1 MNLVILSLTSTGE
14 FVENREEESQIFFF
28 KVESFLYN
36 FLFCSKSFQPPK
48 KSDTKRIE
56 HYQTNLYIP
65 GWLEVHCPKNCTQ
78 IEYNIIRSLSIYQ
91 DELRYTVPKI
101 HTKRIRHYQNNLYIP
116 RWLEVHCPENPTQ
129 NKILYIDLYTR
140 MTRGTLSQKIRVG
153 HPFFS

>member
-1 MNLVILSLTSTGE
+1 MLSLSCNKERERESLERTVRMNLVILSLTSTGE

-65 GWLEVHCPKNCTQ
+65 G
-78 IEYNIIRSLSIYQ
+78 
-91 DELRYTVPKI
+91 
-101 HTKRIRHYQNNLYIP
+101 
-116 RWLEVHCPENPTQ
+116 
-129 NKILYIDLYTR
+129 
-140 MTRGTLSQKIRVG
+140 
-153 HPFFS
+153 